1 MTGGDVDLT
10 DLWQRTLVALERTG
24 VSPSERAFVGFAR
37 LMAVVEQTALIA
49 VPNDYTKKVLESDVR
64 EHLVATLSGALGRDI
79 GLAVTVDPTL
89 EHATPSSNGVDPAN
103 GFDTANGDERHESP
117 DAARM
122 ERFHPEGA
130 GGIPLG

>member
-79 GLAVTVDPTL
+79 GS
-89 EHATPSSNGVDPAN
+89 HPA
-103 GFDTANGDERHESP
+103 RP
-117 DAARM
+117 CR
-122 ERFHPEGA
+122 
-130 GGIPLG
+130 